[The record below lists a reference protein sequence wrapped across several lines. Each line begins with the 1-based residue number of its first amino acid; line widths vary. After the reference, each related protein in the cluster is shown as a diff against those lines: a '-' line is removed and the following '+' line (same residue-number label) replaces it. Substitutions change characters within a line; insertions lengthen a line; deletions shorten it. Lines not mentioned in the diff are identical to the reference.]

1 MQTTHVK
8 DSIALHPNRSKIM
21 SNHMRASPSG
31 KAVASQAAIREF
43 ESRRPL
49 FQEEITAFLPVKPP
63 NLLRKGGFYISTNQ
77 FTAKMVSSF
86 VYTPGFTLSYL
97 LRSNLSF
104 AQE

>member
-8 DSIALHPNRSKIM
+8 DSIALHPNRGKIM

-49 FQEEITAFLPVKPP
+49 FMTPPV
-63 NLLRKGGFYISTNQ
+63 NHWRC
-77 FTAKMVSSF
+77 
-86 VYTPGFTLSYL
+86 
-97 LRSNLSF
+97 LSF
-104 AQE
+104 PFSPAPPPSFPDNHLDPPFQAHKIRATHQEQ